1 MKVDPLLLST
11 LLDRVNTEW
20 ATEAE
25 EQDDPETIDD
35 GETRWEVR
43 HD

>member
-1 MKVDPLLLST
+1 MPVDTLLLST

-25 EQDDPETIDD
+25 EQDDQDL
-35 GETRWEVR
+35 
-43 HD
+43 